1 MGNRV
6 QQINAMFDL
15 LNRECHKTLNSAK
28 NAHKGSF
35 SSDIEENYE
44 LFINEVLEVI
54 EAYDERDMEQV
65 AREIPDVVNFGAAL
79 LYAIKTKPKADGK
92 EVKLEAEDW
101 CKK

>member
-15 LNRECHKTLNSAK
+15 LTRECHKTLNSA
-28 NAHKGSF
+28 NKGPF

-54 EAYDERDMEQV
+54 DAYDKRDMEQV

-101 CKK
+101 CK